1 MCLSA
6 SENIRTLGTRLLRL
20 AGLNIFIGLVIASV
34 SVWSGGR
41 GGAHA
46 LPAEFADSLTHSMI
60 YGLLFG
66 LAMPYLAERLSALRA
81 PLNWA
86 AVVAS
91 LALLSLSGSLLVQSC
106 LLASGLEGVGNFWTM
121 VGYKTAGVFVISLV
135 IGLCVHTYETVRGRI
150 RATNLQLRTQELEK
164 ERALKLATEA
174 RLASLESR
182 LHPHFLFNTLNSISA
197 LIVEDPALAEQTVQ
211 RLAALLRTSLDACE
225 RERVTLG
232 EEIKLVTDY
241 LEIERARF
249 RERLSYS
256 THVEAGLE
264 ALPIPPLTLQP
275 LVENSVKYAVSPR
288 PAGGTIR
295 ISARPAAEGLTLE
308 VWDDGPGF
316 SEASVAR
323 GHGLDNLRARL
334 HALLGEGA
342 GLSVDSGGAG
352 TTVTIHIPAAG
363 PRAAPSVERHGYEL
377 TSVRG

>member
-1 MCLSA
+1 LSA
-6 SENIRTLGTRLLRL
+6 REHFRTLSTRLLLL
-20 AGLNIFIGLVIASV
+20 AGLNIFIGLVIATALF
-34 SVWSGGR
+34 WSGAR
-41 GGAHA
+41 GGART
-46 LPAEFADSLTHSMI
+46 LTAEFADSLTHSII

-81 PLNWA
+81 VWSWA
-86 AVVAS
+86 GIIAS
-91 LALLSLSGSLLVQSC
+91 LALLSLSGSLLVQAC
-106 LLASGLEGVGNFWTM
+106 LLASGLEGAGIFWPM
-121 VGYKTAGVFVISLV
+121 VGYKTAGVFVIAIV
-135 IGLCVHTYETVRGRI
+135 IGLCVHTYEKVRGRI

-197 LIVEDPALAEQTVQ
+197 LILEDPALAEQTVQ

-225 RERVTLG
+225 RERVSLG
-232 EEIKLVTDY
+232 EEIRLVTDY

-256 THVEAGLE
+256 TEVGAGLE
-264 ALPIPPLTLQP
+264 ALLIPPLTLQP

-288 PAGGTIR
+288 AAGGSIR
-295 ISARPAAEGLTLE
+295 VSARLLTSGLALE

-316 SEASVAR
+316 SEDAITR

-342 GLSVDSGGAG
+342 KLSVNSGGAG

-363 PRAAPSVERHGYEL
+363 RGAALNVERHGHKL
-377 TSVRG
+377 TRVHG